1 MTQEEKIKEIFTHLC
16 GLFKLDGFG
25 LKFMRRQVDEQGR
38 GVLDL
43 KKGYNLAYANLKTRI
58 ITVDI
63 YTPKFRRPKAINS
76 ILRILAHE
84 IAHFQRLP
92 YRQLYRGKMIIR
104 QHYPA
109 FYRQVNKNIK
119 QMKKDKLLKE
129 YFRNV

>member
-1 MTQEEKIKEIFTHLC
+1 MIQEEKIEEIFTHLC
-16 GLFKLDGFG
+16 GLFKLSNFK
-25 LKFMRRQVDEQGR
+25 LRFMRRVVDGQGK

-43 KKGYNLAYANLKTRI
+43 KKGYRLAYANLKTKT
-58 ITVDI
+58 ITIDI

-84 IAHFQRLP
+84 IAHFQKLP
-92 YRQLYRGKMIIR
+92 YRQIYRGKIIVR

-119 QMKKDKLLKE
+119 KMKKDKILRV
-129 YFRNV
+129 YFNH